1 MLIFQCQ
8 LPTELFV
15 RQKNDQVIIFDNR
28 KLIDSKFLA
37 NAKKKPNSQFFF
49 FTHWEIA
56 EESFLLFSVI

>member
-37 NAKKKPNSQFFF
+37 NAKKTNSQFF